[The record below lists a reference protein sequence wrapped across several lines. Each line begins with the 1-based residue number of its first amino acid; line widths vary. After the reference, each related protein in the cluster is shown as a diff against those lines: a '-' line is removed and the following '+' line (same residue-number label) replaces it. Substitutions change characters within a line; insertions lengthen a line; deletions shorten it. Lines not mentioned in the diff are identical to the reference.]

1 MSTYKIVKVLNN
13 NVIICEQDDT
23 EVVLVGKGIG
33 FNKKVGVVI
42 QNVDT
47 IEKVFKLQNKSQQDH
62 YLMLMDQT
70 NDEEIH
76 VVIESVQIILAHFN
90 IENNEAFIVSLTDHL
105 IFALKRVKKG
115 QLITNPFL
123 SETKYSYPEAY
134 QIAKRVVARLNLQL
148 NVAFP
153 EDEVGFIA
161 LHIASQIEDVSIE
174 NTKQVTE
181 LINRSVR
188 LIEHDRQVR
197 IDVTSLQYQRF
208 IRHMHFLLQR
218 LKKGER
224 STIELSFEN
233 LLKAQYPLCYNVA
246 VKIIK
251 MIQSQMDVEVYEAEV
266 AYLTMHI
273 QQLVRTSQQS

>member
-1 MSTYKIVKVLNN
+1 MNTYKITKVLNN
-13 NVIICEQDDT
+13 NVIICKHDDT

-33 FNKKVGVVI
+33 FNKKTGMLI
-42 QNVDT
+42 QDVDT
-47 IEKVFKLQNKSQQDH
+47 IEKVFQLQNKSQQDH

-70 NDEEIH
+70 NEEEIR
-76 VVIESVQIILAHFN
+76 VVIESVQIILSHFN
-90 IENNEAFIVSLTDHL
+90 IENNESFIVSLTDHL

-115 QLITNPFL
+115 QLISNPFL

-161 LHIASQIEDVSIE
+161 LHIASQIEDVSVE